1 MSFCSLASEIKLS
14 KRSGVAFVLVRYR
27 FNPKM

>member
-1 MSFCSLASEIKLS
+1 MSFCSLASDIKLF
-14 KRSGVAFVLVRYR
+14 KRSGVALVLVWYR